1 VIARLFG
8 KVADKQPNR
17 LVVEV
22 AGVGYD
28 VQVPLSTFYVSA
40 DVGGDM
46 ALRIHT
52 HVREDQLALYGF
64 ATDLELAMFERLIAV
79 SGIGPKLA
87 LSVLSGIEPRDLAG
101 AIQRNDL
108 ARLTAIPGV
117 GKKTAERMCV
127 ELRDRL
133 PKTIDASPASPA
145 DSLRDDL
152 VSALVNLGYHRQTID
167 KTLDKLLAAS
177 AKASPASAEA
187 TARQAQRFAD
197 VLRSALKELSRA

>member
-1 VIARLFG
+1 MIARLFG
-8 KVADKQPNR
+8 RVADKHPNR
-17 LVVEV
+17 LILDVQ
-22 AGVGYD
+22 GVGYD

-40 DVGGDM
+40 DVGGEM

-87 LSVLSGIEPRDLAG
+87 LAVLSGIEPRELAG
-101 AIQRNDL
+101 AIQRDDL

-117 GKKTAERMCV
+117 GKKTAERICV

-133 PKTIDASPASPA
+133 PKAIATAPSTPG
-145 DSLRDDL
+145 DSMREDL

-167 KTLDKLLAAS
+167 KVIEKVLTL
-177 AKASPASAEA
+177 P
-187 TARQAQRFAD
+187 TARFEDA
-197 VLRSALKELSRA
+197 LRAALKELSR

>member
-1 VIARLFG
+1 MIARLFG
-8 KVADKQPNR
+8 KIADKKPSR
-17 LVVEV
+17 LIVDVS
-22 AGVGYD
+22 GVGYD
-28 VQVPLSTFYVSA
+28 VQVPLSTFYVSPET
-40 DVGGDM
+40 GGDM

-64 ATDLELAMFERLIAV
+64 ATELELTMFEKLIAV

-101 AIQRNDL
+101 AILRNDL

-133 PKTIDASPASPA
+133 PKAIEASPEAPE

-152 VSALVNLGYHRQTID
+152 VSALGNLGYHRQAID
-167 KTLDKLLAAS
+167 KVLDKMAAS
-177 AKASPASAEA
+177 AKASAG
-187 TARQAQRFAD
+187 QAPRFED
-197 VLRSALKELSRA
+197 VLRGALKELSRA